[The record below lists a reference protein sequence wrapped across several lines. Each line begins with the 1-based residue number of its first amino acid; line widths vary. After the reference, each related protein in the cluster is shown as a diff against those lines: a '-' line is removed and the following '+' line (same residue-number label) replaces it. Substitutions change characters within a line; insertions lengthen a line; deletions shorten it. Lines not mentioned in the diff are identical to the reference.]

1 MNKSSFNLWM
11 PVHLSLLPLLLC
23 FPQLGVEVAEVSD
36 RCVTLSDGRVIRD
49 VDAILMGT
57 GYTAPVHDPKL
68 KLDDDRKYFMRV
80 SAPDRESVLPFKK
93 TGLNDID

>member
-1 MNKSSFNLWM
+1 M
-11 PVHLSLLPLLLC
+11 
-23 FPQLGVEVAEVSD
+23 EVAEVSD

-80 SAPDRESVLPFKK
+80 SVQRERESEPACCPSKRR
-93 TGLNDID
+93 G

>member
-1 MNKSSFNLWM
+1 
-11 PVHLSLLPLLLC
+11 
-23 FPQLGVEVAEVSD
+23 VEVAEVSD
-36 RCVTLSDGRVIRD
+36 RCVTLSDGRMIRD

-80 SAPDRESVLPFKK
+80 SAPGTAETDTRAALQKDRAE
-93 TGLNDID
+93 